1 MPIDLDSWCSY
12 STEKQVVVRHRWAGI
27 LYYSCCLFVLIYV
40 VAVQIIANQGFT
52 AFQALS
58 GTVKGSFL
66 PPASLS
72 PVDSLHYCNQSA
84 KRRGAVQPC
93 VSWDAS
99 LTTQTYSNAL
109 LVGTRVTRRLQRRN
123 ASCGELQ
130 YGCAPWSQATDD
142 VVSAYVG
149 DVESGTV
156 LVQHSVSS
164 QSALSLLPG
173 GRDALD
179 SFGPRKPATL
189 AGADGTSVATVPCD
203 GQRSEHDPRCGK
215 GRGDLFTLGQL
226 LAAAGVDLDA
236 PSLSSV
242 GETKRSAGVTLIL
255 SVDYRANLLTRSADY
270 SYLVNAS
277 RLEAKATFFGSFAST
292 FGAGPNAT
300 REVFSLHGVQLIFEQ
315 SGGLTSFDF
324 FTLLLTFVSGLAL
337 VSISK
342 SITNTFLLYLAPRRN
357 EYRLFLRSQTPDF
370 APANQAERRAL
381 ADLVASKRRKRAIC
395 DGQPAAPELV
405 SPLAP
410 LSEEPTAPLRAGSR
424 AE

>member
-12 STEKQVVVRHRWAGI
+12 STEKQIVVRHRWAGI

-84 KRRGAVQPC
+84 KRRGAAQPC

-130 YGCAPWSQATDD
+130 YGCAPWSQAPDD

-189 AGADGTSVATVPCD
+189 TGADGTTVATVPCD
-203 GQRSEHDPRCGK
+203 GQRSEHDPRCGKGRGDLFTLGHILILLILLILLIIRCGK

-255 SVDYRANLLTRSADY
+255 SVDYRANLLTR
-270 SYLVNAS
+270 
-277 RLEAKATFFGSFAST
+277 R
-292 FGAGPNAT
+292 
-300 REVFSLHGVQLIFEQ
+300 Q
-315 SGGLTSFDF
+315 
-324 FTLLLTFVSGLAL
+324 
-337 VSISK
+337 
-342 SITNTFLLYLAPRRN
+342 
-357 EYRLFLRSQTPDF
+357 
-370 APANQAERRAL
+370 
-381 ADLVASKRRKRAIC
+381 
-395 DGQPAAPELV
+395 
-405 SPLAP
+405 
-410 LSEEPTAPLRAGSR
+410 
-424 AE
+424 